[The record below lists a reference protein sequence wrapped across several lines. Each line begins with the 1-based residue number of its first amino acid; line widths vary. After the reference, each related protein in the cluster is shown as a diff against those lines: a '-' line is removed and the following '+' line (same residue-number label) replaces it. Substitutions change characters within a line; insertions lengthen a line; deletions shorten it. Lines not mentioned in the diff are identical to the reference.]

1 VRVTYTRNT
10 VRGQW
15 RAHGRYIERES
26 AAGNGPGAGFD
37 RAGTGIDVAARIES
51 WQAARDQR
59 LWKLI
64 VSPEFG
70 ERVDL
75 AGLTRGLMNRIEKDL
90 GTRLEW
96 VGVAHFN
103 TEHPH
108 VHIALRGV
116 GPERGP
122 IHLERDYIKHG
133 IREVAE
139 DLCTRQLGYR
149 TDLDAAEA
157 ERREVCQQRYTS
169 LDRVISRN
177 ARPSSDGSL
186 SDLTVTALSPEH
198 SENALLR
205 SHRHHVVARMVSLEH
220 MGLAQSTGPN
230 TWNVR
235 TEFESVLRAM
245 QRTADRQRVLAA
257 HGVVVSDER
266 LRIEALDF
274 SRTDSVEGR
283 ILVHGEDEQSG
294 RGYLMLEGTDARIHF
309 IDYTAEVEEAR
320 SRGELRPNS
329 FARFRRTL
337 ADRGP
342 ALVIEDLGDSEAL
355 VKDTGRLEA
364 TAKALIKKGVLPTED
379 GWGGWL
385 GRYQTALLR
394 AATELEYSQTRPD
407 RDRVKDRSFGR

>member
-15 RAHGRYIERES
+15 RAHGRYVERES
-26 AAGNGPGAGFD
+26 AAGNQPGGGFD
-37 RAGTGIDVAARIES
+37 RAGAGIDVAAMLES

-59 LWKLI
+59 LWKII

-75 AGLTRGLMNRIEKDL
+75 ARLARDLMNRVEQDL

-116 GPERGP
+116 DAERRP
-122 IHLERDYIKHG
+122 FHLERDYIKHG
-133 IREVAE
+133 VREVAE
-139 DLCTRQLGYR
+139 DLCTRQLGHR

-169 LDRVISRN
+169 LDRIISRN
-177 ARPSSDGSL
+177 ARPSSDGSP
-186 SDLTVTALSPEH
+186 SHFTVTSAPPEQ
-198 SENALLR
+198 SGNAHLR
-205 SHRHHVVARMVSLEH
+205 SHRHHVVARIVSLEH
-220 MGLAQSTGPN
+220 MGLAQATGPN

-235 TEFESVLRAM
+235 TDFKSVLRAM
-245 QRTADRQRVLAA
+245 QRAADRQRVLAA

-266 LRIEALDF
+266 LRIEVLDF

-329 FARFRRTL
+329 FARFRRTF

-342 ALVIEDLGDSEAL
+342 ALVIEGLGDSEAL
-355 VKDTGRLEA
+355 VKDPGRLEA
-364 TAKALIKKGVLPTED
+364 TAKALIKRGILPTED

-394 AATELEYSQTRPD
+394 AAKELEYSQTGPD

>member
-1 VRVTYTRNT
+1 VRVTYTPNT

-15 RAHGRYIERES
+15 RAHGRYVEREG

-37 RAGTGIDVAARIES
+37 RTGTGIDVAGRLES

-139 DLCTRQLGYR
+139 DLCTRQLGHR

-169 LDRVISRN
+169 LDRIISRN

-186 SDLTVTALSPEH
+186 SHLTVTVASPERNG
-198 SENALLR
+198 SALLH
-205 SHRHHVVARMVSLEH
+205 SHRHHVVARMISLEH
-220 MGLAQSTGPN
+220 MGLAQAEGPN

-235 TEFESVLRAM
+235 TDFESVLRAM

-266 LRIEALDF
+266 LRIEVLDF

-320 SRGELRPNS
+320 SRGELRPHS
-329 FARFRRTL
+329 FARFRRTF
-337 ADRGP
+337 AGRGP
-342 ALVIEDLGDSEAL
+342 VLAIQDLGDSEEVVNAH
-355 VKDTGRLEA
+355 GRLEA
-364 TAKALIKKGVLPTED
+364 TAKALMKRGILPSED

-385 GRYQTALLR
+385 GRYQTALRR
-394 AATELEYSQTRPD
+394 AAQELEYSHTGPD
-407 RDRVKDRSFGR
+407 RDRVRDRSYGR

>member
-15 RAHGRYIERES
+15 RAHGRYVERES

-37 RAGTGIDVAARIES
+37 RSGSGIDVAGRLES

-59 LWKLI
+59 VWKII

-75 AGLTRGLMNRIEKDL
+75 ARLARELMNRVEQHL

-96 VGVAHFN
+96 VGVAHYN

-116 GPERGP
+116 GDRRP

-139 DLCTRQLGYR
+139 DLCTRQLGHR

-169 LDRVISRN
+169 LDRIISRN

-186 SDLTVTALSPEH
+186 SHLTVTVASPEQ
-198 SENALLR
+198 SGNALLR

-220 MGLAQSTGPN
+220 MGLAQATGPN

-235 TEFESVLRAM
+235 TDFESVLRAM
-245 QRTADRQRVLAA
+245 QRTVDRQRVLSA

-329 FARFRRTL
+329 FVRFRRTFT
-337 ADRGP
+337 DRGP
-342 ALVIEDLGDSEAL
+342 ALAIQDLGDSEAL
-355 VKDTGRLEA
+355 IKAHGRLDA
-364 TAKALIKKGVLPTED
+364 TAKALIKRGILPIED

-385 GRYQTALLR
+385 GRYQSALRR
-394 AATELEYSQTRPD
+394 AAEELKYPHTGSN
-407 RDRVKDRSFGR
+407 RDRVRDRSFGR